1 MKHCI
6 LVSDSFKGTLSSGE
20 ICRIGTKTIGEFF
33 PDCRVTAM
41 PIADGGEGTVDA
53 VLTICGGEK
62 VTAETTGPF
71 GDPVIAAYGRLSPTT
86 AIIEMA
92 SAAGLPLAEGRL
104 DPCGATTYG
113 VGRLIAHAVEAGA
126 KEIVLG
132 LGGSCT
138 NDAGCG
144 CAAALGARF
153 LDEQGREFVP
163 TGMTLSRVA
172 QIDLSGL
179 KEKLAGVSITA
190 MCDIDNPLYGL
201 RGAAHV
207 FAPQKGADPAMV
219 EALDRELRTFAW
231 TLQRCLGFQGWDHP
245 GAGAAGGFGAGGLA
259 LLGAKLR
266 SGIDTI
272 LDLARFEEKLTD
284 CDLVITGE
292 GRIDAQSVGGKVI
305 SGIARRTREKNV
317 PLIAI
322 VGEIADNA
330 VCAYDIGVTAMFP
343 INRKAQPFSES
354 RYRSA
359 ENYAATLED
368 ILRLLRA
375 TGY

>member
-1 MKHCI
+1 M
-6 LVSDSFKGTLSSGE
+6 
-20 ICRIGTKTIGEFF
+20 
-33 PDCRVTAM
+33 
-41 PIADGGEGTVDA
+41 
-53 VLTICGGEK
+53 
-62 VTAETTGPF
+62 
-71 GDPVIAAYGRLSPTT
+71 
-86 AIIEMA
+86 
-92 SAAGLPLAEGRL
+92 
-104 DPCGATTYG
+104 
-113 VGRLIAHAVEAGA
+113 
-126 KEIVLG
+126 
-132 LGGSCT
+132 
-138 NDAGCG
+138 
-144 CAAALGARF
+144 
-153 LDEQGREFVP
+153 
-163 TGMTLSRVA
+163 
-172 QIDLSGL
+172 
-179 KEKLAGVSITA
+179 
-190 MCDIDNPLYGL
+190 
-201 RGAAHV
+201 
-207 FAPQKGADPAMV
+207 
-219 EALDRELRTFAW
+219 
-231 TLQRCLGFQGWDHP
+231 
-245 GAGAAGGFGAGGLA
+245 
-259 LLGAKLR
+259 GAKLR

-322 VGEIADNA
+322 VGEIADDA